1 MFLTLIRRELLDN
14 LMTFRFAAAVVI
26 MLLLVVANTVVLIKD
41 YEGRLADY
49 NSAVETHR
57 QELRL
62 ENKTYSDG
70 MLSFWGTIIVDR
82 PPNPLS
88 IFNTGLDKRLGNE
101 IRVSHIFTP
110 TIWDA
115 NKHEANNPY
124 FNILTSIDIILIF
137 QGILSLL
144 ALTFA
149 YDAIAG
155 EYEHG
160 TLRLVLSHPLRRGY
174 ILIAKY
180 IGALVCLFVPLLMS
194 LLLMLIL
201 LTTSATVSLSTDD
214 FLRIGGIVITS
225 LVYLSL
231 FYLIGMLIS
240 AITRRTS
247 TALILSMFVWG
258 FLVLVYPNLILTAVD
273 TAPQADPEPAAYQ
286 QIKRVWEELERKRDQ
301 FLRNDAVPGEGWGFG
316 VVNSEGHDFIFSGSE
331 DKPSRLLYYT
341 YLGSEFETIHEKSE
355 SQVPHAQNFYGF
367 IGPLTV
373 NTVERTWLIRKP
385 ALETIYVEPANRGR
399 MLLKFSP
406 AGLYDAATEA
416 WAGTDFNGIQD
427 FFTAAQRHRQ
437 AVVNHFYDEK
447 IFASRQWFSSDQ
459 GAVDWDTLPQFSFQ
473 RSDIAINA
481 KRALPDLFLL
491 LMMNVFLFIAIF
503 LVFIKSEV

>member
-41 YEGRLADY
+41 YELRLTDY
-49 NSAVETHR
+49 NTAVKTHR

-115 NKHEANNPY
+115 NKHAADNPY
-124 FNILTSIDIILIF
+124 FNILTSIDIVLIF

-149 YDAIAG
+149 YDALAG

-160 TLRLVLSHPLRRGY
+160 TLRLVLSHPVRRGY
-174 ILIAKY
+174 ILFAKY
-180 IGALVCLFVPLLMS
+180 IGAMVCLFVPLLMS

-201 LTTSATVSLSTDD
+201 LTTSATVSLSADD
-214 FLRIGGIVITS
+214 FLRIGGIVLTS
-225 LVYLSL
+225 LIYLSL

-273 TAPQADPEPAAYQ
+273 TAPQADPEPAAYH
-286 QIKRVWEELERKRDQ
+286 QIKRIWEELERKRDQ
-301 FLRNDAVPGEGWGFG
+301 FLRNDPVPGEGWGFNI
-316 VVNSEGHDFIFSGSE
+316 VDLEGKGFTFSTSP
-331 DKPSRLLYYT
+331 DKPSRLFYYT
-341 YLGSEFETIHEKSE
+341 YVGSEFETIDEEIRTPCTTRRRIFTASLD
-355 SQVPHAQNFYGF
+355 
-367 IGPLTV
+367 PLTV

-385 ALETIYVEPANRGR
+385 ALETIYVQPANRGR

-406 AGLYDAATEA
+406 RG
-416 WAGTDFNGIQD
+416 F
-427 FFTAAQRHRQ
+427 
-437 AVVNHFYDEK
+437 V
-447 IFASRQWFSSDQ
+447 
-459 GAVDWDTLPQFSFQ
+459 
-473 RSDIAINA
+473 
-481 KRALPDLFLL
+481 
-491 LMMNVFLFIAIF
+491 
-503 LVFIKSEV
+503 

>member
-1 MFLTLIRRELLDN
+1 MTLLTLTRRELLDN

-49 NSAVETHR
+49 NTAVKTHQ
-57 QELRL
+57 QELR
-62 ENKTYSDG
+62 EINKTYSDG
-70 MLSFWGTIIVDR
+70 MLGVWGTIILDR

-101 IRVSHIFTP
+101 INVSHTFVP

-115 NKHEANNPY
+115 KKYDAHNSY
-124 FNILTSIDIILIF
+124 FNILTSIDIVLIF

-160 TLRLVLSHPLRRGY
+160 TLRLVLSHSIGRGY
-174 ILIAKY
+174 VLVAKY
-180 IGALVCLFVPLLMS
+180 IGAMVCLLAPLLMS
-194 LLLMLIL
+194 LLLALIL
-201 LTTSATVSLSTDD
+201 LTTSTTVSLNTDD
-214 FLRIGGIVITS
+214 FLRIGGIALTS

-247 TALILSMFVWG
+247 TALILSLFVWA
-258 FLVLVYPNLILTAVD
+258 FLVLVYPNMILTAVNTVPRTD
-273 TAPQADPEPAAYQ
+273 TKTAAYHQ
-286 QIKRVWEELERKRDQ
+286 VKQVWEELERKREQ
-301 FLRNDAVPGEGWGFG
+301 FLRNDPIPGESWSLGLGFSLSFDD
-316 VVNSEGHDFIFSGSE
+316 N
-331 DKPSRLLYYT
+331 PSRLVYHTDIGGDL
-341 YLGSEFETIHEKSE
+341 ETVDEKSE
-355 SQVPHAQNFYGF
+355 PLVPHVQNLFRF
-367 IGPLTV
+367 LGPLTV
-373 NTVERTWLIRKP
+373 STAERVWLIRKP
-385 ALETIYVEPANRGR
+385 AFEKIYVQPANRGR

-416 WAGTDFNGIQD
+416 WAGTDFNGTRD
-427 FFTAAQRHRQ
+427 FFRAAQRYRQ
-437 AVVNHFYDEK
+437 TVINYFHDEK
-447 IFASRQWFSSDQ
+447 IFASRQWFSSAQ

-473 RSDIAINA
+473 RSDIGINA
-481 KRALPDLFLL
+481 KRAVPDLFLL
-491 LMMNVFLFIAIF
+491 LTMNVLLFIAIF

>member
-26 MLLLVVANTVVLIKD
+26 MLLLVVANSVVLIKD
-41 YEGRLADY
+41 YELRLADY
-49 NSAVETHR
+49 NTAVKTHR
-57 QELRL
+57 QELR
-62 ENKTYSDG
+62 EINKTYSDG

-101 IRVSHIFTP
+101 VRVSHIFTP

-115 NKHEANNPY
+115 NKHAADNPY
-124 FNILTSIDIILIF
+124 FNILTSIDIVLIF

-144 ALTFA
+144 ALIFA

-160 TLRLVLSHPLRRGY
+160 TLRLVLSHPVGRGY
-174 ILIAKY
+174 ILFAKY
-180 IGALVCLFVPLLMS
+180 IGAMVCLLVPLLMS

-201 LTTSATVSLSTDD
+201 LTTSATISLNTDD
-214 FLRIGGIVITS
+214 FLRIGGIVLTS

-240 AITRRTS
+240 VVTRRTS
-247 TALILSMFVWG
+247 TALILSLFIWG
-258 FLVLVYPNLILTAVD
+258 FLVLVYPNMILTAVD
-273 TAPQADPEPAAYQ
+273 TAPRANTEPAAYNR
-286 QIKRVWEELERKRDQ
+286 IKQMWDELERKRDQ
-301 FLRNDAVPGEGWGFG
+301 FLRNDAVPGEGWGFDL
-316 VVNSEGHDFIFSGSE
+316 VDLEGIDSIFSGWE

-341 YLGSEFETIHEKSE
+341 YVGSEFETIHEKSE
-355 SQVPHAQNFYGF
+355 PYVPHAQNFYGF

-385 ALETIYVEPANRGR
+385 ALETIYVQPANRGR

-427 FFTAAQRHRQ
+427 FFIAAQRYRQ
-437 AVVNHFYDEK
+437 TIVNHFYDEK
-447 IFASRQWFSSDQ
+447 IFASRQWFASDQ

-473 RSDIAINA
+473 RSDIGINA

-491 LMMNVFLFIAIF
+491 LTLNVFLFIAIF
-503 LVFIKSEV
+503 LVFIKSEM

>member
-1 MFLTLIRRELLDN
+1 MLLILIRRELLDN

-26 MLLLVVANTVVLIKD
+26 MLLLVVANAVVLIKD
-41 YEGRLADY
+41 YELRLGDY
-49 NSAVETHR
+49 NAAVKTHR

-115 NKHEANNPY
+115 NKHAADNPY
-124 FNILTSIDIILIF
+124 FNILTSIDIVLIF

-149 YDAIAG
+149 YDAISG

-160 TLRLVLSHPLRRGY
+160 TLRLVLTHPVGRGS
-174 ILIAKY
+174 ILFAKY
-180 IGALVCLFVPLLMS
+180 IGAMVCLLVPLLMNI
-194 LLLMLIL
+194 LLVLIL
-201 LTTSATVSLSTDD
+201 LTTSATISLDTHD
-214 FLRIGGIVITS
+214 FLRIGGIVLTS

-258 FLVLVYPNLILTAVD
+258 FLVLVYPNMILTAVD
-273 TAPQADPEPAAYQ
+273 TDPRADTEPAAYHR
-286 QIKRVWEELERKRDQ
+286 IKQMWDELERKRDQ
-301 FLRNDAVPGEGWGFG
+301 FLRNDAVPGEGWGFNL
-316 VVNSEGHDFIFSGSE
+316 VNLEEIDFNFSGRE

-341 YLGSEFETIHEKSE
+341 YVGSELETIHEKSE
-355 SQVPHAQNFYGF
+355 PYVPHAQDFYGF

-385 ALETIYVEPANRGR
+385 ALETIYVQPADRGR

-416 WAGTDFNGIQD
+416 WAGTDLNGIRD
-427 FFTAAQRHRQ
+427 FFTAAQRYRQ
-437 AVVNHFYDEK
+437 AVVNYFYDEK

-473 RSDIAINA
+473 RSDIGIHA

-491 LMMNVFLFIAIF
+491 LMINIILFVITFLIFIR
-503 LVFIKSEV
+503 SEV

>member
-26 MLLLVVANTVVLIKD
+26 MLLLVVANSVVLIKD
-41 YEGRLADY
+41 YELRLADY
-49 NSAVETHR
+49 NTAVRTHR
-57 QELRL
+57 QELR
-62 ENKTYSDG
+62 EINKTYSDG

-101 IRVSHIFTP
+101 VRVSHIFTP

-115 NKHEANNPY
+115 NKHAADNPY
-124 FNILTSIDIILIF
+124 FNILTSIDIVLIF

-144 ALTFA
+144 ALIFA

-160 TLRLVLSHPLRRGY
+160 TLRLVLSHPVGRGY
-174 ILIAKY
+174 ILFAKY
-180 IGALVCLFVPLLMS
+180 IGAMVCLLVPLLMS

-201 LTTSATVSLSTDD
+201 LTTSATISLNTDD
-214 FLRIGGIVITS
+214 FLRIGGIVLTS

-240 AITRRTS
+240 VVTRRTS
-247 TALILSMFVWG
+247 TALILSLFIWG
-258 FLVLVYPNLILTAVD
+258 FLVLVYPNMILTAVD
-273 TAPQADPEPAAYQ
+273 TAPRANTEPAAYNR
-286 QIKRVWEELERKRDQ
+286 IKQMWDELERKRDQ
-301 FLRNDAVPGEGWGFG
+301 FLRNDAFPGEDRAFG
-316 VVNSEGHDFIFSGSE
+316 LEGTGTTFSMWE

-341 YLGSEFETIHEKSE
+341 YVGSEFETIDEKSE
-355 SQVPHAQNFYGF
+355 PYVPHAQNFYGF
-367 IGPLTV
+367 TGPLTV

-385 ALETIYVEPANRGR
+385 ALEAIYVQPANRGR

-427 FFTAAQRHRQ
+427 FFIAAQRYRQ
-437 AVVNHFYDEK
+437 TIVNHFYDEK
-447 IFASRQWFSSDQ
+447 IFASRQWFASDQ

-473 RSDIAINA
+473 RSDIGINA

-491 LMMNVFLFIAIF
+491 LTLNVFLFIAIF
-503 LVFIKSEV
+503 LVFIKSEM

>member
-1 MFLTLIRRELLDN
+1 MLLILIRRELFDN

-49 NSAVETHR
+49 NTAVKTHR
-57 QELRL
+57 QQLL
-62 ENKTYSDG
+62 ESKTYSAG
-70 MLSFWGTIIVDR
+70 NMTVDR

-101 IRVSHIFTP
+101 IEVSHIYIP

-115 NKHEANNPY
+115 KKHEADNPY
-124 FNILTSIDIILIF
+124 FNVFTSIDIVLIF
-137 QGILSLL
+137 QGVLSLL

-155 EYEHG
+155 EYERG
-160 TLRLVLSHPLRRGY
+160 TLRLVLSHPVGRGY
-174 ILIAKY
+174 ILFAKY
-180 IGALVCLFVPLLMS
+180 IGAMVCLFVPLLMS

-201 LTTSATVSLSTDD
+201 LTTSATISLNTDD
-214 FLRIGGIVITS
+214 FLRIGGIILTS

-240 AITRRTS
+240 AMTRRTS
-247 TALILSMFVWG
+247 TALILSLFAWG
-258 FLVLVYPNLILTAVD
+258 FLVLVYPNLVLTAVVTD
-273 TAPQADPEPAAYQ
+273 PQAEKETAAYN
-286 QIKRVWEELERKRDQ
+286 QIKRMWEELERKQNQ
-301 FLRNDAVPGEGWGFG
+301 FLVNDPVPEEDWGF
-316 VVNSEGHDFIFSGSE
+316 DFDGASYIFWSFE
-331 DKPSRLLYYT
+331 DKPSRLLYWYHA
-341 YLGSEFETIHEKSE
+341 GSHLETIDEKFE
-355 SQVPHAQNFYGF
+355 PQVPHAQNYYHFLGT
-367 IGPLTV
+367 LTV
-373 NTVERTWLIRKP
+373 NTVGRTWHLRKP
-385 ALETIYVEPANRGR
+385 GLDTIYVQPANRGR

-416 WAGTDFNGIQD
+416 WAGTDLNGIQD
-427 FFTAAQRHRQ
+427 FFIAAQRYRQ
-437 AVVNHFYDEK
+437 AVVNYYHDEK
-447 IFASRQWFSSDQ
+447 IFASRQWFAADQ
-459 GAVDWDTLPQFSFQ
+459 GAVDWNTLPQFSFQ
-473 RSDIAINA
+473 RSDIGVNA

-491 LMMNVFLFIAIF
+491 LTMNVFLFIAIF

>member
-49 NSAVETHR
+49 NTAVKKHR
-57 QELRL
+57 QELRS

-70 MLSFWGTIIVDR
+70 MLSFWGTIIADR

-115 NKHEANNPY
+115 NKHEADNPY
-124 FNILTSIDIILIF
+124 FNILTSIDIVLIF

-149 YDAIAG
+149 YDTLAG

-160 TLRLVLSHPLRRGY
+160 TLRLVLSHPVRRGY

-180 IGALVCLFVPLLMS
+180 IGAMACLFVPLLMS

-201 LTTSATVSLSTDD
+201 LTTSATVSLDTNE
-214 FLRIGGIVITS
+214 FLRIGGIVLTS
-225 LVYLSL
+225 LIYLSL

-273 TAPQADPEPAAYQ
+273 TAPQVDPEPAAYQ
-286 QIKRVWEELERKRDQ
+286 QIKRLWDELERKRDQ
-301 FLRNDAVPGEGWGFG
+301 FLRNDAVPGEDPGFG
-316 VVNSEGHDFIFSGSE
+316 IVNSEGHDFNFSTWR
-331 DKPSRLLYYT
+331 DKPSRLLYYI
-341 YLGSEFETIHEKSE
+341 YVGSEFETIHEKSE
-355 SQVPHAQNFYGF
+355 PQVPHAQNFYGF
-367 IGPLTV
+367 TGPLTV
-373 NTVERTWLIRKP
+373 NTVERAWLIRKP

-399 MLLKFSP
+399 MLLKYSP

-416 WAGTDFNGIQD
+416 WAGTDLNGIQD
-427 FFTAAQRHRQ
+427 FFRAAQRHRQ

-473 RSDIAINA
+473 RSDISINA
-481 KRALPDLFLL
+481 KRALPDMFLL
-491 LMMNVFLFIAIF
+491 LTMNVFLFIAIF

>member
-41 YEGRLADY
+41 YEQRLADY
-49 NSAVETHR
+49 NTAVKTHR
-57 QELRL
+57 QELL
-62 ENKTYSDG
+62 EVKTYSAG
-70 MLSFWGTIIVDR
+70 MLGLSMMSVDR
-82 PPNPLS
+82 PPNLLS

-101 IRVSHIFTP
+101 INVSHAFIP

-115 NKHEANNPY
+115 DKHEADNPY
-124 FNILTSIDIILIF
+124 FNIFTSIDIVLIF

-155 EYEHG
+155 EYESG
-160 TLRLVLSHPLRRGY
+160 TLRLVLSHPVRRGS
-174 ILIAKY
+174 ILLAKY
-180 IGALVCLFVPLLMS
+180 IGAMVCLLVPLLMNI
-194 LLLMLIL
+194 LLVLIL
-201 LTTSATVSLSTDD
+201 LTTSATIFLNTDD
-214 FLRIGGIVITS
+214 FLRIGGIVLTS

-247 TALILSMFVWG
+247 TALILSIFVWG

-273 TAPQADPEPAAYQ
+273 TTPQAGPELAAYH
-286 QIKRVWEELERKRDQ
+286 QIKQIWEGLERERKQ
-301 FLRNDAVPGEGWGFG
+301 FLLNDVVPGEDLGFNLKG
-316 VVNSEGHDFIFSGSE
+316 IGYTFSTSE

-341 YLGSEFETIHEKSE
+341 SVGSKLETIDEKSE
-355 SQVPHAQNFYGF
+355 PFMPHAQNFHYF
-367 IGPLTV
+367 LGPLTV
-373 NTVERTWLIRKP
+373 NTVERAWLIRKP
-385 ALETIYVEPANRGR
+385 ALEKIYVQPANKGR

-416 WAGTDFNGIQD
+416 WAGTDLNGTQD
-427 FFTAAQRHRQ
+427 FFIAAQRYRQ
-437 AVVNHFYDEK
+437 AIINYFHDEK
-447 IFASRQWFSSDQ
+447 IFASRQWFSADQ
-459 GAVDWDTLPQFSFQ
+459 GAVDWKTFPQFSFQ
-473 RSDIAINA
+473 RSNVGINA
-481 KRALPDLFLL
+481 KRAVQDLFLL
-491 LMMNVFLFIAIF
+491 FTMNVLLFIAIF

>member
-26 MLLLVVANTVVLIKD
+26 MLLLVVTNTVVLIKD

-124 FNILTSIDIILIF
+124 FNILTSIDIVLIF

-160 TLRLVLSHPLRRGY
+160 TLRLVLSHSVRRGY

-180 IGALVCLFVPLLMS
+180 IGAMVCLFVPLLMS

-201 LTTSATVSLSTDD
+201 LTTSATVSLSSDD
-214 FLRIGGIVITS
+214 FLRIGGIVLTS
-225 LVYLSL
+225 LIYLSL

-416 WAGTDFNGIQD
+416 WAGTDLNGIQD

-459 GAVDWDTLPQFSFQ
+459 GAVDWDTLPQFSFK
-473 RSDIAINA
+473 RSDIGTNA
-481 KRALPDLFLL
+481 KRAVPDLFLL

>member
-1 MFLTLIRRELLDN
+1 MLLILIRRELLDN

-49 NSAVETHR
+49 NTAVKTHR
-57 QELRL
+57 QELLL
-62 ENKTYSDG
+62 ESKTYSDG

-101 IRVSHIFTP
+101 IQVSHIFTP

-115 NKHEANNPY
+115 NKHAADNSY
-124 FNILTSIDIILIF
+124 FNIFTSIDIVLIF

-155 EYEHG
+155 EYERG
-160 TLRLVLSHPLRRGY
+160 TLRLVLSHPVGRGY
-174 ILIAKY
+174 ILFAKY
-180 IGALVCLFVPLLMS
+180 IGAMVCLLVPLLMS

-201 LTTSATVSLSTDD
+201 LTTSTMISLNTDD
-214 FLRIGGIVITS
+214 FLRIGGIVLTS

-258 FLVLVYPNLILTAVD
+258 FLVLVYPNMILTAVD
-273 TAPQADPEPAAYQ
+273 TAPKVDPEPAAYH
-286 QIKRVWEELERKRDQ
+286 QIKRVWDELERKRDQ
-301 FLRNDAVPGEGWGFG
+301 FLRNDAVPGEGWGFDL
-316 VVNSEGHDFIFSGSE
+316 VDVEGIDSIFSGWE

-341 YLGSEFETIHEKSE
+341 YVGSEFETIHEKSE
-355 SQVPHAQNFYGF
+355 PYVPHAQNFYGF
-367 IGPLTV
+367 IGLLTV

-385 ALETIYVEPANRGR
+385 ALDTIYVQPANRGR

-416 WAGTDFNGIQD
+416 WAGTDLNGIQD
-427 FFTAAQRHRQ
+427 FFIAAQRYRQ
-437 AVVNHFYDEK
+437 AVVNYYHDEK

-473 RSDIAINA
+473 RSDIGINA
-481 KRALPDLFLL
+481 KRALPDLLL
-491 LMMNVFLFIAIF
+491 LLTMNILLFMAIF

>member
-26 MLLLVVANTVVLIKD
+26 MLLLVVANAVVLIKD
-41 YEGRLADY
+41 YELRLADY
-49 NSAVETHR
+49 NAAVKTHR
-57 QELRL
+57 RELRL

-82 PPNPLS
+82 SPNPLS

-115 NKHEANNPY
+115 NKHAADNPY

-149 YDAIAG
+149 YDAISG

-160 TLRLVLSHPLRRGY
+160 TLRLVLSHPVGRGS
-174 ILIAKY
+174 ILFAKY
-180 IGALVCLFVPLLMS
+180 IGAMVCLLVPLLMNI
-194 LLLMLIL
+194 LLVLIL
-201 LTTSATVSLSTDD
+201 LTTSATISLDTHD
-214 FLRIGGIVITS
+214 FLRIGGIVLTS

-247 TALILSMFVWG
+247 TALILSMFVWA
-258 FLVLVYPNLILTAVD
+258 FLVLVYPNMILTAVN
-273 TAPQADPEPAAYQ
+273 TAPRVDTEPAAYNR
-286 QIKRVWEELERKRDQ
+286 IKQMWEELERKRDQ
-301 FLRNDAVPGEGWGFG
+301 FLRNDAVPGEGWGFNL
-316 VVNSEGHDFIFSGSE
+316 VNSEEIDFNFSGRE

-341 YLGSEFETIHEKSE
+341 YVGSELETIHEKSE
-355 SQVPHAQNFYGF
+355 PYVPHAQNFYGF
-367 IGPLTV
+367 IGRLTV

-385 ALETIYVEPANRGR
+385 ALETIYVQPANRGR

-416 WAGTDFNGIQD
+416 WAGTDLNGTQD
-427 FFTAAQRHRQ
+427 FFTAAQRYRQ
-437 AVVNHFYDEK
+437 AIVNYFYDEK
-447 IFASRQWFSSDQ
+447 IFGSRQWFSSDQ

-473 RSDIAINA
+473 RSDIGIHA
-481 KRALPDLFLL
+481 KRALLDLFLL
-491 LMMNVFLFIAIF
+491 LMSNIILFVITFLIFIR
-503 LVFIKSEV
+503 SEV

>member
-41 YEGRLADY
+41 YEGRLSDY
-49 NSAVETHR
+49 NTAVKTHR
-57 QELRL
+57 QAFLKH
-62 ENKTYSDG
+62 KTYSRG
-70 MLSFWGTIIVDR
+70 IGWMIVDR

-88 IFNTGLDKRLGNE
+88 IFNAGLDKRLGNE
-101 IRVSHIFTP
+101 INVSHAFIP

-115 NKHEANNPY
+115 NKHAAENSY
-124 FNILTSIDIILIF
+124 FNIFTPIDIVVIF

-155 EYEHG
+155 EYERG
-160 TLRLVLSHPLRRGY
+160 TLRLVFTHPVGRGY
-174 ILIAKY
+174 VLVAKY
-180 IGALVCLFVPLLMS
+180 IGAMVCLFVPLLMS

-201 LTTSATVSLSTDD
+201 LTTSATISLNTDD
-214 FLRIGGIVITS
+214 LLRIGGIFLTS
-225 LVYLSL
+225 LFYLSL

-258 FLVLVYPNLILTAVD
+258 FLVLVYPNMILTGVD
-273 TAPQADPEPAAYQ
+273 TAPQTDTEPTAYH
-286 QIKRVWEELERKRDQ
+286 QIKRIWEELQRKEKQ
-301 FLRNDAVPGEGWGFG
+301 FLRNAAVPRENWGF
-316 VVNSEGHDFIFSGSE
+316 SSYFWASK
-331 DKPSRLLYYT
+331 DKPSTLLYFYYT
-341 YLGSEFETIHEKSE
+341 GADLETIDEKSE
-355 SQVPHAQNFYGF
+355 PHVPHAQSYYRFLGM
-367 IGPLTV
+367 LVVDTA
-373 NTVERTWLIRKP
+373 ERTWLIREP
-385 ALETIYVEPANRGR
+385 AFETIYLHPANRGR

-406 AGLYDAATEA
+406 AGLYDLTTEA
-416 WAGTDFNGIQD
+416 WAGTDLNGVQD
-427 FFTAAQRHRQ
+427 FFRAAQRYRQ
-437 AVVNHFYDEK
+437 TIVNYFHDEK
-447 IFASRQWFSSDQ
+447 IFASRQWFSFDR
-459 GAVDWDTLPQFSFQ
+459 GDVDWDTFPQFSFQ
-473 RSDIAINA
+473 RSDIGINA

-491 LMMNVFLFIAIF
+491 LTMNILLFIAIF

>member
-41 YEGRLADY
+41 YELRLSDY

-70 MLSFWGTIIVDR
+70 MLSHWGTIIVDR

-101 IRVSHIFTP
+101 IRVSYIFTP

-115 NKHEANNPY
+115 NKHAADNPY
-124 FNILTSIDIILIF
+124 FNILTSIDIVLIF

-160 TLRLVLSHPLRRGY
+160 TLRLVLSHPVRRGY
-174 ILIAKY
+174 ILFAKY
-180 IGALVCLFVPLLMS
+180 IGAMVCLFVPLLMS

-201 LTTSATVSLSTDD
+201 LTTSATIFLNTDD
-214 FLRIGGIVITS
+214 FLRIGGIVLTS
-225 LVYLSL
+225 LIYLSL

-258 FLVLVYPNLILTAVD
+258 FLVLVYPNMILTAVN
-273 TAPQADPEPAAYQ
+273 TAPQADPEPAAYH
-286 QIKRVWEELERKRDQ
+286 QIKRIWDELERKRDQ
-301 FLRNDAVPGEGWGFG
+301 FLRNDPVPGEGWGFNI
-316 VVNSEGHDFIFSGSE
+316 VDLEGRDYNFSTSR

-341 YLGSEFETIHEKSE
+341 YVGSEFETIHEKSE
-355 SQVPHAQNFYGF
+355 PLVPHAQNFYGF

-385 ALETIYVEPANRGR
+385 ALAAIYIEPANRGR

-427 FFTAAQRHRQ
+427 FFIAAQRYRQ

-473 RSDIAINA
+473 RSDIGINA
-481 KRALPDLFLL
+481 KRAVPDLFLL
-491 LMMNVFLFIAIF
+491 LIMNVFLFIAIF

>member
-41 YEGRLADY
+41 YERRLSDY

-57 QELRL
+57 QELP
-62 ENKTYSDG
+62 EISKTYSAG
-70 MLSFWGTIIVDR
+70 MGWMTLDR

-101 IRVSHIFTP
+101 INVSHAFIP

-115 NKHEANNPY
+115 DKHEAENSY
-124 FNILTSIDIILIF
+124 FNIFNSIDIVLIL

-155 EYEHG
+155 EYENG
-160 TLRLVLSHPLRRGY
+160 TLRLVLSHPVRRGS
-174 ILIAKY
+174 ILLAKY
-180 IGALVCLFVPLLMS
+180 IGAMVCLLVPLLMS
-194 LLLMLIL
+194 LLLVLIL
-201 LTTSATVSLSTDD
+201 LTTSAMISLNTDD
-214 FLRIGGIVITS
+214 FLRVGGIVLTS
-225 LVYLSL
+225 LIYLSL

-258 FLVLVYPNLILTAVD
+258 FLVLVYPNMILTAVD
-273 TAPQADPEPAAYQ
+273 TAPRTDTQLATYHQ
-286 QIKRVWEELERKRDQ
+286 VKQMWEEFERKREQ
-301 FLRNDAVPGEGWGFG
+301 FLRNDAIPGEDWELSFYTRF
-316 VVNSEGHDFIFSGSE
+316 NEQ
-331 DKPSRLLYYT
+331 PSRLLYYH
-341 YLGSEFETIHEKSE
+341 YPGGDLETIDEKSE
-355 SQVPHAQNFYGF
+355 PQVPHAQNYHHYLGM
-367 IGPLTV
+367 LTV
-373 NTVERTWLIRKP
+373 NIAERRWLIRKP
-385 ALETIYVEPANRGR
+385 AFETIYVQPANKARI
-399 MLLKFSP
+399 LLKFSP

-416 WAGTDFNGIQD
+416 WAGTDFNGTRD
-427 FFTAAQRHRQ
+427 FFRAVQHYRQ
-437 AVVNHFYDEK
+437 AVVNYFYDEK
-447 IFASRQWFSSDQ
+447 IFASRQWFSADQ
-459 GAVDWDTLPQFSFQ
+459 GAVDWDTLPQFSFR
-473 RSDIAINA
+473 RSDIGINA

-491 LMMNVFLFIAIF
+491 LTMNVLLFIAIF

>member
-26 MLLLVVANTVVLIKD
+26 MLLLVVANTLVLIND
-41 YEGRLADY
+41 YELRLADY
-49 NSAVETHR
+49 NTAVKTHR

-101 IRVSHIFTP
+101 IKVSHIFTP

-115 NKHEANNPY
+115 NKHAADNPY
-124 FNILTSIDIILIF
+124 FNILTSIDIVLIF

-160 TLRLVLSHPLRRGY
+160 TLRLVLSHSVRRGY
-174 ILIAKY
+174 ILFAKY
-180 IGALVCLFVPLLMS
+180 IGAMVCLFVPLLMS
-194 LLLMLIL
+194 LLLALIL
-201 LTTSATVSLSTDD
+201 LTTSAMISLDTND
-214 FLRIGGIVITS
+214 FLRIGGIILTS
-225 LVYLSL
+225 LIYLSL
-231 FYLIGMLIS
+231 FYLIGVLIS

-273 TAPQADPEPAAYQ
+273 TAPQADPEPAAYIR
-286 QIKRVWEELERKRDQ
+286 IKQMWDELERERDQ
-301 FLRNDAVPGEGWGFG
+301 FLRNDPVPGESWGFG
-316 VVNSEGHDFIFSGSE
+316 VVNSEGHDFIFSGGE

-341 YLGSEFETIHEKSE
+341 YVGSEFETIDEKSE

-373 NTVERTWLIRKP
+373 STVERTWLIRKP
-385 ALETIYVEPANRGR
+385 ALEAIYVEPANRGR

-406 AGLYDAATEA
+406 AGLYDSATEA
-416 WAGTDFNGIQD
+416 WAGTDLNGIQD
-427 FFTAAQRHRQ
+427 FFTAAQNYRQ

-473 RSDIAINA
+473 RSDIGTNA
-481 KRALPDLFLL
+481 KRAVPDLLL
-491 LMMNVFLFIAIF
+491 LLTMNVFLFIAIF

>member
-14 LMTFRFAAAVVI
+14 LMTFRFGAAVVI
-26 MLLLVVANTVVLIKD
+26 MLLIVVANTVVLIGD

-49 NSAVETHR
+49 NTAVKTHQ
-57 QELRL
+57 QELL
-62 ENKTYSDG
+62 EPKTYSAR
-70 MLSFWGTIIVDR
+70 MMTMMTFDR

-101 IRVSHIFTP
+101 IEVSHLFMP

-115 NKHEANNPY
+115 SKHAADNSY
-124 FNILTSIDIILIF
+124 FNIFTSIDIVLIF
-137 QGILSLL
+137 QGVLSLL

-155 EYEHG
+155 EYEQG
-160 TLRLVLSHPLRRGY
+160 TLRLVLTHPVRRGY
-174 ILIAKY
+174 ILFAKY
-180 IGALVCLFVPLLMS
+180 IGAMVCLLVPLLMS
-194 LLLMLIL
+194 LLLVLIL
-201 LTTSATVSLSTDD
+201 LTTSAIISLNTND
-214 FLRIGGIVITS
+214 FLRIGGIVLTS

-231 FYLIGMLIS
+231 FYFIGMLIS
-240 AITRRTS
+240 AVTRRTS

-273 TAPQADPEPAAYQ
+273 TAPQADLEPAAYN
-286 QIKRVWEELERKRDQ
+286 QIKRMWEELQRKQEQ
-301 FLRNDAVPGEGWGFG
+301 FLLNDAVPEEDQRFYSFWA
-316 VVNSEGHDFIFSGSE
+316 IE

-341 YLGSEFETIHEKSE
+341 HTGGDFETIDEKFE
-355 SQVPHAQNFYGF
+355 SQMPHAQNYYHFLGS
-367 IGPLTV
+367 LTV

-385 ALETIYVEPANRGR
+385 ALDTIYVQPANRGR

-416 WAGTDFNGIQD
+416 WAGTDLNGIQD
-427 FFTAAQRHRQ
+427 FFIAAQRYRQ
-437 AVVNHFYDEK
+437 AVVNYYHDEK

-473 RSDIAINA
+473 RSDIGINA
-481 KRALPDLFLL
+481 KRALPDLLL
-491 LMMNVFLFIAIF
+491 LLTMNVLLFMAIF

>member
-1 MFLTLIRRELLDN
+1 MFLILIRRELLDN

-26 MLLLVVANTVVLIKD
+26 MLLLVVVNTVVLIKD

-49 NSAVETHR
+49 NTAVKTHR
-57 QELRL
+57 QELLL

-115 NKHEANNPY
+115 NKHAADNSY
-124 FNILTSIDIILIF
+124 FNILTSIDIVLIF

-160 TLRLVLSHPLRRGY
+160 TLRLVLSHPVGRGY
-174 ILIAKY
+174 ILVAKY
-180 IGALVCLFVPLLMS
+180 IGAMVCLFVPLLMS

-201 LTTSATVSLSTDD
+201 LTTSATISLNTDD
-214 FLRIGGIVITS
+214 FLRIGGIVLTS
-225 LVYLSL
+225 LIYLSL

-240 AITRRTS
+240 AVTRRTS
-247 TALILSMFVWG
+247 TALILSLFVWG
-258 FLVLVYPNLILTAVD
+258 FLVLVYPNLILTAVATD
-273 TAPQADPEPAAYQ
+273 PQAEKETAAYN
-286 QIKRVWEELERKRDQ
+286 QIKRMWEELERKQNQ
-301 FLRNDAVPGEGWGFG
+301 FLVNDPVPGEDWGF
-316 VVNSEGHDFIFSGSE
+316 DFDGASYIFWSFE
-331 DKPSRLLYYT
+331 DKPSRLLYWYHA
-341 YLGSEFETIHEKSE
+341 GSHLETIDEKFE
-355 SQVPHAQNFYGF
+355 PQVPHAQNYYHFLGT
-367 IGPLTV
+367 LTV

-385 ALETIYVEPANRGR
+385 ALENIYVQPANRGR

-416 WAGTDFNGIQD
+416 WGCDGVA
-427 FFTAAQRHRQ
+427 
-437 AVVNHFYDEK
+437 
-447 IFASRQWFSSDQ
+447 
-459 GAVDWDTLPQFSFQ
+459 AVDAVCRRFAGGCLS
-473 RSDIAINA
+473 RV
-481 KRALPDLFLL
+481 RACGDLSHG
-491 LMMNVFLFIAIF
+491 IF
-503 LVFIKSEV
+503 LVHR

>member
-1 MFLTLIRRELLDN
+1 MFLVLIRRELLDN

-49 NSAVETHR
+49 NTAVKNHR
-57 QELRL
+57 QEFRL

-70 MLSFWGTIIVDR
+70 MVGVWGMSVDR

-101 IRVSHIFTP
+101 VRISYTFTP
-110 TIWDA
+110 TIWNAD
-115 NKHEANNPY
+115 KHEAENSY
-124 FNILTSIDIILIF
+124 FNIFASIDIVLIF

-160 TLRLVLSHPLRRGY
+160 TLRLVLSHPVGRGY
-174 ILIAKY
+174 ILFAKY
-180 IGALVCLFVPLLMS
+180 IGAMVCLLVPLLMS

-201 LTTSATVSLSTDD
+201 LTTSATVSLGADD
-214 FLRIGGIVITS
+214 FFRIGGIVLTS
-225 LVYLSL
+225 LIYLSL

-240 AITRRTS
+240 VVTRRTS
-247 TALILSMFVWG
+247 TALILSLFVWG
-258 FLVLVYPNLILTAVD
+258 FLVLIYPNIILTAVD
-273 TAPQADPEPAAYQ
+273 TIPKANLESATYH
-286 QIKRVWEELERKRDQ
+286 QIKRIWEELERKRKQ
-301 FLRNDAVPGEGWGFG
+301 FVRNAPVPIEDWGFNFDG
-316 VVNSEGHDFIFSGSE
+316 TIID
-331 DKPSRLLYYT
+331 DPSSLVSYY
-341 YLGSEFETIHEKSE
+341 LRRAGGDLKTIDEKSE
-355 SQVPHAQNFYGF
+355 PYVPHAQNYFRF
-367 IGPLTV
+367 LGPLTV
-373 NTVERTWLIRKP
+373 NTAERIWLIRKP
-385 ALETIYVEPANRGR
+385 ALEAIYVQPANIGR

-406 AGLYDAATEA
+406 VGLYDAATEA
-416 WAGTDFNGIQD
+416 WAGTDLNGTRD
-427 FFTAAQRHRQ
+427 FFIAAQRYRQ
-437 AVVNHFYDEK
+437 TIVNYFYDEK

-459 GAVDWDTLPQFSFQ
+459 GAVDWDTFPQFSFQ
-473 RSDIAINA
+473 RSGIGINA

-491 LMMNVFLFIAIF
+491 LTINILLFIAIF